1 MESQKTLSNEIF
13 EVVEKTALDKK
24 NLTDEQ
30 VQELLNID
38 LQNLLNT
45 YYAEGIPAPTVL
57 GNLKAL
63 VDYYH
68 DLFGK
73 HWSNLL
79 KDRNKFDEELKEELM
94 EIVEKVS
101 E

>member
-1 MESQKTLSNEIF
+1 MEQEKTLSNEIL
-13 EVVEKTALDKK
+13 EAVEKNALNKK

-45 YYAEGIPAPTVL
+45 YYAEGIPAPTIL

-68 DLFGK
+68 DMFGK
-73 HWSNLL
+73 KWADLL

-94 EIVEKVS
+94 EIVDKVV
-101 E
+101 

>member
-1 MESQKTLSNEIF
+1 MKQEKTLSNEIF
-13 EVVEKTALDKK
+13 EVVEKNALDKK

-30 VQELLNID
+30 VQELLNLD

-45 YYAEGIPAPTVL
+45 YYAQGIPAPTVL

-68 DLFGK
+68 DIFGK
-73 HWSNLL
+73 HWAELL
-79 KDRNKFDEELKEELM
+79 KDRNKFDEDLKEELL
-94 EIVEKVS
+94 EIVDKVV
-101 E
+101 